1 MTPVHDPSPWT
12 MPQPESPA
20 PATATAHRPATRPD
34 SDTTPGRRRTAPV
47 SVRDCWMGCG
57 APLYAVAVDVP
68 VRQ

>member
-1 MTPVHDPSPWT
+1 MDHAPARVPST
-12 MPQPESPA
+12 GHRHRA
-20 PATATAHRPATRPD
+20 PATAD